1 MIGGLELYFAITTR
15 TIFRVIIKSK
25 YNNAI
30 HPFLF
35 SLSQNK

>member
-1 MIGGLELYFAITTR
+1 MIGRLKLNFAINTW

-25 YNNAI
+25 SNNAI

>member
-1 MIGGLELYFAITTR
+1 MIGRLELNFTITTR
-15 TIFRVIIKSK
+15 AVFRVIIKSK
-25 YNNAI
+25 SNNAI

>member
-1 MIGGLELYFAITTR
+1 MIWWLELNFTITTR
-15 TIFRVIIKSK
+15 TVFRVIMKTK
-25 YNNAI
+25 NNNAI